1 MVQRSLIKNFL
12 ADNVRLFFLSAI
24 KYFDIICAVIF
35 MEENLIVGRN
45 AVTEALKAGRSISKI
60 FIAQGSEGSIKKII
74 ALAKE
79 AGIFCE
85 FTNAAKLDKLF
96 SGRHQGVIAVAAPVA
111 YATLEEIFALAE
123 SRKEPP
129 FIILLDE
136 LEDPQNFG
144 AILRTA
150 DAVGVHGVIIPK
162 RRSVSLTSTVA
173 KISAGA
179 VEYVKVAQVVNVA
192 QTLKSLR
199 EMDLKIVGSD
209 IDAEKNFYDAD
220 LSGGIV
226 LVIGNEG
233 KGMRRLT
240 RENCDLLIKIPMA
253 GKINSLNS
261 SAAAAVLMYEIF
273 HQRVGREVG

>member
-1 MVQRSLIKNFL
+1 MFGMKG
-12 ADNVRLFFLSAI
+12 
-24 KYFDIICAVIF
+24 KTF

-45 AVTEALKAGRSISKI
+45 AVTEALKAGRNISKI
-60 FIAQGSEGSIKKII
+60 FIAQGSEGSIKKIL
-74 ALAKE
+74 ALADEKK
-79 AGIFCE
+79 IFYE
-85 FTNAAKLDKLF
+85 FTNTAKLDKLF
-96 SGRHQGVIAVAAPVA
+96 SGRHQGVIAIAAPVA
-111 YATLEEIFALAE
+111 YSTLEEILNLAE
-123 SRKEPP
+123 SKNEPP

-150 DAVGVHGVIIPK
+150 DAAGVHGVIIPQ
-162 RRSVSLTSTVA
+162 RRSVSLNSTVA

-192 QTLKSLR
+192 QTLKKLR

-209 IDAEKNFYDAD
+209 MNASTNFYQAD
-220 LSGGIV
+220 LTGGIV

-240 RENCDLLIKIPMA
+240 RESCDMLVKIPMA
-253 GKINSLNS
+253 GKINSLNA
-261 SAAAAVLMYEIF
+261 SAAAAILMYEIF
-273 HQRVGREVG
+273 QQRNNS

>member
-1 MVQRSLIKNFL
+1 
-12 ADNVRLFFLSAI
+12 
-24 KYFDIICAVIF
+24 

-45 AVTEALKAGRSISKI
+45 AVTEALKAGRSIGKI
-60 FIAQGSEGSIKKII
+60 FIAQGSEGSIKKIL
-74 ALAKE
+74 ALANE

-85 FTNAAKLDKLF
+85 FTNSAKLDKMF
-96 SGRHQGVIAVAAPVA
+96 NGRHQGVIAVAAPVA
-111 YATLEEIFALAE
+111 YSTVEEILTSAE
-123 SRKEPP
+123 TKNEPP

-150 DAVGVHGVIIPK
+150 DAAGVHGVIIPK
-162 RRSVSLTSTVA
+162 RRSVSLTPTVA

-192 QTLKSLR
+192 QTLKNLR
-199 EMDLKIVGSD
+199 EIGLKIVGSAM
-209 IDAEKNFYDAD
+209 DAENNFYDAD
-220 LSGGIV
+220 LTGGIV

-240 RENCDLLIKIPMA
+240 RENCDTLIKIPMA
-253 GKINSLNS
+253 GKINSLNA

-273 HQRVGREVG
+273 KQRSF

>member
-1 MVQRSLIKNFL
+1 
-12 ADNVRLFFLSAI
+12 
-24 KYFDIICAVIF
+24 

-45 AVTEALKAGRSISKI
+45 AVTEALKAGRTISKI
-60 FIAQGSEGSIKKII
+60 FIAQGSEGSIKKIL
-74 ALAKE
+74 ALANE

-85 FTNAAKLDKLF
+85 FTNSAKLDKLF
-96 SGRHQGVIAVAAPVA
+96 SGRHQGVIAIAAPVA
-111 YATLEEIFALAE
+111 YSTLEEILALAE
-123 SRKEPP
+123 SKKQPP

-150 DAVGVHGVIIPK
+150 DAAGVHGVIIPK
-162 RRSVSLTSTVA
+162 RRSVSLNSTVA

-192 QTLKSLR
+192 QTLEKLR
-199 EMDLKIVGSD
+199 EMNLMVVGSSM
-209 IDAEKNFYDAD
+209 DAEKNFYDAD
-220 LSGGIV
+220 LTGGIV

-240 RENCDLLIKIPMA
+240 RENCDVLIKIPMA
-253 GKINSLNS
+253 GKINSLNA

-273 HQRVGREVG
+273 RQRNF